1 ARALVR
7 EPAILLLDEATSA
20 LDTESEHLVQ
30 EAIYK
35 NLDGKSVILIA
46 HRLSTVEKA
55 DKIIVINKGKVEQIG
70 THDELLR
77 QPGTYATL
85 VARQMMGDQRPS
97 HPIQLSAPSAS
108 RPVSVSGSQYG
119 GKSLLSTSF
128 THSASSVTSR

>member
-1 ARALVR
+1 M
-7 EPAILLLDEATSA
+7 LL
-20 LDTESEHLVQ
+20 Q

-85 VARQMMGDQRPS
+85 VARQMMGDQRPH
-97 HPIQLSAPSAS
+97 HPQLLSPSES
-108 RPVSVSGSQYG
+108 KPVSVIGSHHG
-119 GKSLLSTSF
+119 GMSLLSTSF